1 MGIRELNPRGQNV
14 SFLESSFVVYLVSI
28 EHKVIQMAI
37 VEMGVPLVVDAKSG
51 SNLGRHTPIASFWVH
66 GE

>member
-1 MGIRELNPRGQNV
+1 MSVWELNPRSQNV

-37 VEMGVPLVVDAKSG
+37 VEMGIPLVVDAKSG
-51 SNLGRHTPIASFWVH
+51 SN
-66 GE
+66 